1 MKKLMNFVFGFRK
14 VYYVAIFGLLFTL
27 ACEKAF
33 SFPGGGSFWPCDMIP
48 HPHVPDPNEG
58 KTKMPFEGMSY
69 MEDPKE
75 IEKLIK
81 SI

>member
-1 MKKLMNFVFGFRK
+1 MDKVMQFRK
-14 VYYVAIFGLLFTL
+14 IYYLAIFALLFTL
-27 ACEKAF
+27 CTVKAF
-33 SFPGGGSFWPCDMIP
+33 SFGGSFWPCDMIP

-69 MEDPKE
+69 MEDPRE